1 MTEVSRVKRYQ
12 FQHFFLT
19 KLEKMKEVKFQ
30 QNILQPTKIDTA
42 TNFMANGD
50 INIYPCAWEEGKS
63 VTNGKRVRYRG
74 GIEVDDDGRTRVK
87 RWNVGMNGPKY
98 QTIFETAHGSV
109 KVTRKW
115 KEPRPSQECVTI
127 NFKFQKKYGVALI
140 RSLLAEEFDEV
151 MSFMKTRKEET
162 IWSR

>member
-1 MTEVSRVKRYQ
+1 
-12 FQHFFLT
+12 
-19 KLEKMKEVKFQ
+19 MKQVKFQ

-63 VTNGKRVRYRG
+63 VTDGKRIRYKG
-74 GIEVDDDGRTRVK
+74 GVEVDDDGRTRIK
-87 RWNVGMNGPKY
+87 RWNIGAKGPKY
-98 QTIFETAHGSV
+98 KTIYETPHGGV

-115 KEPRPSQECVTI
+115 IQERPDKECVVI
-127 NFKFQKKYGVALI
+127 NFKFPKKYGVALI

-151 MSFMKTRKEET
+151 LSFMKTRKEET